1 MGPIPRSK
9 VVDYAN
15 ELEFDEV
22 VRDALITIVAK
33 LDSKFIKL
41 SIAQRK
47 KEFERS
53 KPAIPTKRSK

>member
-1 MGPIPRSK
+1 M
-9 VVDYAN
+9 VEYAN

-41 SIAQRK
+41 SIEQRK

-53 KPAIPTKRSK
+53 RPAIPNKRSK